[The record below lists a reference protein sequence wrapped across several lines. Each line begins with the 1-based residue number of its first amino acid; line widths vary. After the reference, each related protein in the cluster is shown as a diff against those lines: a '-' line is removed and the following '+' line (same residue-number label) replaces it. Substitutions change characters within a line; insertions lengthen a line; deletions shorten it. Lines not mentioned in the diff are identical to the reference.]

1 MRSRAK
7 RESMVPLN
15 VIPNLCT
22 MSSVS
27 RVYEHGVLQFL
38 YEGVAQRV
46 VSKMIEQVTP
56 TLARKISPTIEKDE
70 PEYIPI
76 GLINIGRLLQAF
88 LALIFVSF
96 IALITEIMINCS
108 SNFFKL
114 RKEKKIHPK
123 VVRRRRRPPPV
134 KFVLKNT
141 FRTTQRELDRCYS
154 RNQRIDWEVI
164 KRIKV

>member
-1 MRSRAK
+1 
-7 RESMVPLN
+7 
-15 VIPNLCT
+15 

-27 RVYEHGVLQFL
+27 RVYEHGVLQFH
-38 YEGVAQRV
+38 YEGMAARV
-46 VSKMIEQVTP
+46 VSKMVEQVTP

-88 LALIFVSF
+88 LALILVSF
-96 IALITEIMINCS
+96 IALIAEIIINCF

-114 RKEKKIHPK
+114 RKQNKLHPK
-123 VVRRRRRPPPV
+123 VVRRRRRPPPA